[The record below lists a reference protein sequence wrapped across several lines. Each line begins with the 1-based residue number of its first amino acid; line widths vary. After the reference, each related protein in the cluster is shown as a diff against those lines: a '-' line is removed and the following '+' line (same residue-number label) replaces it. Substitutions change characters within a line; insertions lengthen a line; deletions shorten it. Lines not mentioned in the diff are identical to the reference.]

1 MIWQPALVILL
12 GTALLTTLLAR
23 KQLLSG
29 QWLPTLLTLLLS
41 LVIVLPLL
49 YVFFTFVYLG
59 FNGQIYETGMS
70 LLILVLGLGLVGW
83 GWVLGGLKAR
93 FMITSGVV
101 TVTAAG
107 LSLLP

>member
-1 MIWQPALVILL
+1 MIWQPALGLLL
-12 GTALLTTLLAR
+12 GTALLATLLAR

-41 LVIVLPLL
+41 LVVVLPLL

-59 FNGQIYETGMS
+59 FKGQVYETGMS
-70 LLILVLGLGLVGW
+70 LLILALGLGLVGW
-83 GWVLGGLKAR
+83 GWRVGGLNAR
-93 FMITSGVV
+93 FLITAGVV
-101 TVTAAG
+101 TVTVAV